1 MKFLSQRLI
10 RSGLFLSCVFVLMP
24 TPSHAQTGEQ
34 KFVDGIMWK
43 QLDASPDQGKLE
55 KACYIRGY
63 YDGMNSNE
71 SVARDRL
78 PSDVSCE
85 RLLKSL
91 DQFYTDPMNVKIPA
105 FMGLVI
111 YGMKQKGASQADIDG
126 YTKELRKFFGPPPPT
141 AGAAG
146 GPGTGPGETLLTRAA
161 SVFSGPGGSFSIVG
175 TLPKGAAIRVLEEKN
190 GWYRFSDDSY
200 PSGWVPKR
208 FTSTAD

>member
-1 MKFLSQRLI
+1 MKFIFHRLI
-10 RSGLFLSCVFVLMP
+10 LSGLFLSCVFVLLP
-24 TPSHAQTGEQ
+24 APSRAQVGEQ
-34 KFVDGIMWK
+34 MFVDGIMWK
-43 QLDASPDQGKLE
+43 QLDTSPDQGKLE

-71 SVARDRL
+71 SVAGDRL

-85 RLLKSL
+85 RLVKSL
-91 DQFYTDPMNVKIPA
+91 NQFYTDSENVKIPA

-111 YGMKQKGASQADIDG
+111 YGMKQKGSSQADIDG
-126 YTKELRKFFGPPPPT
+126 YTKELREFFGPPPPT
-141 AGAAG
+141 TGAAG
-146 GPGTGPGETLLTRAA
+146 GPGKTLLTRAA

-175 TLPKGAAIRVLEEKN
+175 TLPKGAAIRVHEEKN
-190 GWYRFSDDSY
+190 GWCHFSEPGY